1 MTVIL
6 HTVFVI
12 KMLLCLKAKV
22 YFTLYAYARDSVQC
36 AWREFRH
43 TRIVCADRT
52 CALISLA
59 VISCSGNAAGG
70 GIDSQGSQR
79 KTYGFTHLRNKFR
92 RCPACSNT
100 WSCCAFRCAYMSF
113 SSSRCNFHNCSLRPP
128 LGQERYCNLAQSAC
142 VCIRVK
148 LSIVCKAAR
157 TTVRI
162 R

>member
-1 MTVIL
+1 MSKGQSIL
-6 HTVFVI
+6 HFVRVREGQRTVH
-12 KMLLCLKAKV
+12 M
-22 YFTLYAYARDSVQC
+22 
-36 AWREFRH
+36 
-43 TRIVCADRT
+43 TRIADRT
-52 CALISLA
+52 CALISLT
-59 VISCSGNAAGG
+59 VISLSTRWKRYRGRGV
-70 GIDSQGSQR
+70 IDSQGSQR
-79 KTYGFTHLRNKFR
+79 KTYGFTHLRNKLR

-113 SSSRCNFHNCSLRPP
+113 FPCPSSRCNLHNCSLRPP